1 MISVGQIP
9 YDMSQRSL
17 KERNMK
23 EKINKTLIG
32 AFVIGAAIL
41 AVAGIILFGSG
52 EYFSQRPIYVMYF
65 EGSVK
70 GLYEGAPVVFRG
82 VRVGSVKNISLRFDP
97 DAASVR
103 IPVLAELD
111 PQTITGAQ
119 SRSAQ
124 QQYFRQLVDKG
135 LKAQLQM
142 QNVLTGQLV
151 IALDFYPDKPVRLVD
166 TESRY
171 PEIPTIPSSLEQ
183 FTRAIENLPLNELAT
198 KLISAVEG
206 IEEAATSPELK
217 ETVTSLNLTLADIR
231 SLIRDVD
238 GQVKPISGELKATI
252 SETRQL
258 VRNIDS
264 RVTAMQAGIDRTAR
278 ATESAMSQAEQT
290 FGSIGDAT
298 DGDSSVVY
306 QLSDTLQEI
315 SAAAESIRN
324 LADYLERHPEALIRG
339 KGGQ

>member
-1 MISVGQIP
+1 
-9 YDMSQRSL
+9 
-17 KERNMK
+17 MK
-23 EKINKTLIG
+23 EKLNKTLIG
-32 AFVIGAAIL
+32 AFVIGAIIL
-41 AVAGIILFGSG
+41 AVAGIILLGSG
-52 EYFSQRPIYVMYF
+52 ELFSQRPRYVMYF

-82 VRVGSVKNISLRFDP
+82 VRIGSVKNISLHFDP

-124 QQYFRQLVDKG
+124 QRYFRQLIDKG

-151 IALDFYPDKPVRLVD
+151 IALDFYPDKPIRLVD

-183 FTRAIENLPLNELAT
+183 LTKAIEDLPLNELAT

-217 ETVTSLNLTLADIR
+217 ETVSSLNLTLADMR

-238 GQVKPISGELKATI
+238 SQVEPISGELKAALAD
-252 SETRQL
+252 TRQL
-258 VRNIDS
+258 VKSIDA
-264 RVTAMQAGIDRTAR
+264 RVTAMQAEIEQTTR

-290 FGSIGDAT
+290 FGTIGDVAG
-298 DGDSSVVY
+298 GDSSVVY
-306 QLSDTLQEI
+306 QLSETLREI
-315 SAAAESIRN
+315 SAAAESVRN
-324 LADYLERHPEALIRG
+324 LADYLERHPEAIVRG
-339 KGGQ
+339 RGSQ

>member
-1 MISVGQIP
+1 
-9 YDMSQRSL
+9 
-17 KERNMK
+17 MK
-23 EKINKTLIG
+23 EKLNKTLIG
-32 AFVIGAAIL
+32 AFVIGAIIL
-41 AVAGIILFGSG
+41 AVAGIILLGSG
-52 EYFSQRPIYVMYF
+52 ELFSQRPRYVMYF

-82 VRVGSVKNISLRFDP
+82 VRIGSVKNISLHFDP

-124 QQYFRQLVDKG
+124 QRYFRQLIDKG

-183 FTRAIENLPLNELAT
+183 LTRAIENLPLNELAT

-217 ETVTSLNLTLADIR
+217 ETVSSLNLTLADMR

-238 GQVKPISGELKATI
+238 SQVEPLSGELKAALAD
-252 SETRQL
+252 TRQL
-258 VRNIDS
+258 VKSIDE
-264 RVTAMQAGIDRTAR
+264 RMTAMQAEIERTAR

-290 FGSIGDAT
+290 FGTIGDVT
-298 DGDSSVVY
+298 GGDSSVVY
-306 QLSDTLQEI
+306 QLSETLREI
-315 SAAAESIRN
+315 SAAAESVRN
-324 LADYLERHPEALIRG
+324 LADYLERHPEAIVHGR
-339 KGGQ
+339 GGQ

>member
-1 MISVGQIP
+1 M
-9 YDMSQRSL
+9 
-17 KERNMK
+17 
-23 EKINKTLIG
+23 NKALIG
-32 AFVIGAAIL
+32 AFVIGAIIL
-41 AVAGIILFGSG
+41 AVAGIILLGTG
-52 EYFSQRPIYVMYF
+52 EFFSQRPCYVMYF

-124 QQYFRQLVDKG
+124 QQYFGQLIDKG

-206 IEEAATSPELK
+206 IEKAAESPELK
-217 ETVTSLNLTLADIR
+217 KTVSSLNLTLADMR

-238 GQVKPISGELKATI
+238 SQVEPISGELKKTLAD
-252 SETRQL
+252 TRQL
-258 VRNIDS
+258 VNGIDA
-264 RVTAMQAGIDRTAR
+264 RVTAMQAGIERTAR
-278 ATESAMSQAEQT
+278 ATESAMSQAEQA
-290 FGSIGDAT
+290 FGTIEDAAG
-298 DGDSSVVY
+298 GDSSVSY
-306 QLSDTLQEI
+306 QLSETLRDI
-315 SAAAESIRN
+315 SAAAESVRN
-324 LADYLERHPEALIRG
+324 LVDYLERHPEAIIHG
-339 KGGQ
+339 KGGR

>member
-1 MISVGQIP
+1 
-9 YDMSQRSL
+9 
-17 KERNMK
+17 MK
-23 EKINKTLIG
+23 EKLNKTLIG
-32 AFVIGAAIL
+32 AFVIGAIIL
-41 AVAGIILFGSG
+41 AVAGIILLGSG
-52 EYFSQRPIYVMYF
+52 ELFSQRPRYVMYF

-82 VRVGSVKNISLRFDP
+82 VRIGSVKNISLHFDP

-124 QQYFRQLVDKG
+124 QRYFRQLIDKG

-183 FTRAIENLPLNELAT
+183 LTRAIENLPLNELAT

-217 ETVTSLNLTLADIR
+217 ETVSSLNLTLADMR

-238 GQVKPISGELKATI
+238 SQVEPLSGDLKAALAD
-252 SETRQL
+252 TRQL
-258 VRNIDS
+258 VKSIDE
-264 RVTAMQAGIDRTAR
+264 RMTAMQAEIERTAR

-290 FGSIGDAT
+290 FGTIGDVT
-298 DGDSSVVY
+298 GGDSSVVY
-306 QLSDTLQEI
+306 QLSETLREI
-315 SAAAESIRN
+315 SAAAESVRN
-324 LADYLERHPEALIRG
+324 LADYLERHPEAIVHGRG
-339 KGGQ
+339 GH